1 MKKLLAIL
9 VLLLV
14 AAGYTACGGSGY
26 SSSGPT
32 APTYMTPTPGSG
44 PMPTPTP
51 GGGY

>member
-9 VLLLV
+9 ALLLV
-14 AAGYTACGGSGY
+14 AAGYTACGGGY